1 MRLCQFL
8 LVGCSILAG
17 ATSAVTTSN
26 ARSSA
31 LMKTARSTTLGGNEI
46 PYQRF
51 LRTQRSGDNDG
62 EERGFDVSK
71 LQTWLLPKGFQQK
84 LEGWLQKGKP
94 AKEVFDG
101 LQLTKFG
108 DELLVNPTF
117 IAWVKYVDDL
127 SAKYPGKAASTIP
140 TLAAEYGDEALFKM
154 LEAAMKVPSTQS
166 LATKLRADQIEHW
179 AVIGKPPGGVLK
191 IFAAEKTASTKS
203 IFADWV
209 KYVDNF
215 NVKHPDKQISQ
226 TSMLSTLTTQYGDEA
241 LLTILEAAKQAP
253 GAYRLATKLRA
264 DQIEHWAV
272 IGKPPGGVLKIFAA
286 EKTASTKSTF
296 ADWVKYVDNFNVKHP
311 DKQISQAS
319 MLSTLTTQYG
329 DEALFKILEVAMTAP
344 GTQSLATKLRADQ
357 IAHWAVSE
365 KHPRDVLKIFAADKT
380 PVAKS
385 NFEDW
390 AKYVDNFNI
399 KYPDEQISQASM
411 LSTLT
416 TAYGDESLFKI
427 LEAAKQTPST
437 QSLASKLQAD
447 QIEHW
452 VVSGKAPR
460 DVLRMFA
467 NKGAGAKTDFVDW
480 VKYVDNF
487 NTKHP
492 NEPISTASMVSSL
505 ANQYGD
511 YDLFRILQE
520 AKRSQSTESIA
531 TKLQAEQIQRLQ
543 SKNEHPSYVFKILRL
558 HEAEAKELLSSPML
572 TTWLKY
578 LDTFNTKNPNEKTTL
593 GSAIRSHYDVKSV
606 VSEAMK
612 NPSTISLA
620 RRVKSENFQWNL
632 QQKKLPADV
641 FYDLMGYPRSFVR
654 TNGAG
659 ESQIIMNADNFL
671 VDPMFKT
678 WARYLNAFNKKYPD
692 DKTDM
697 IKSLLLYY
705 TDDTL
710 SQVLITAKQV
720 PSTEKM
726 ATNLQLS
733 LLNKWA
739 RDKNPPAE
747 VSKLLNVG
755 SSDTL
760 MKTYAKKYDWALKN
774 VVDDNIEVLENLTKE
789 TWLKYLGDF
798 DKKKR
803 DASSTIAEL
812 TARYGDESLARM
824 IEESKD
830 NAGLLERAVHVLQ
843 TSQIKGWM
851 DSKNSVDD
859 VFNLLKLNDKG
870 NMRLD
875 NPLLKRTLQLFI
887 IRFNKENPSA
897 QTSIIETLRRN
908 YGDEILS
915 KILISGKGV
924 RKTQATASSW
934 QTKLLDKWL
943 EAGTQP
949 SVVFKWL
956 QLKSSALD
964 NTERQVYETYA
975 MKFKTKYPAGRLE

>member
-1 MRLCQFL
+1 
-8 LVGCSILAG
+8 
-17 ATSAVTTSN
+17 
-26 ARSSA
+26 
-31 LMKTARSTTLGGNEI
+31 
-46 PYQRF
+46 
-51 LRTQRSGDNDG
+51 
-62 EERGFDVSK
+62 
-71 LQTWLLPKGFQQK
+71 
-84 LEGWLQKGKP
+84 
-94 AKEVFDG
+94 
-101 LQLTKFG
+101 
-108 DELLVNPTF
+108 
-117 IAWVKYVDDL
+117 
-127 SAKYPGKAASTIP
+127 
-140 TLAAEYGDEALFKM
+140 
-154 LEAAMKVPSTQS
+154 
-166 LATKLRADQIEHW
+166 
-179 AVIGKPPGGVLK
+179 
-191 IFAAEKTASTKS
+191 
-203 IFADWV
+203 
-209 KYVDNF
+209 
-215 NVKHPDKQISQ
+215 
-226 TSMLSTLTTQYGDEA
+226 
-241 LLTILEAAKQAP
+241 
-253 GAYRLATKLRA
+253 
-264 DQIEHWAV
+264 
-272 IGKPPGGVLKIFAA
+272 
-286 EKTASTKSTF
+286 
-296 ADWVKYVDNFNVKHP
+296 
-311 DKQISQAS
+311 
-319 MLSTLTTQYG
+319 
-329 DEALFKILEVAMTAP
+329 
-344 GTQSLATKLRADQ
+344 
-357 IAHWAVSE
+357 
-365 KHPRDVLKIFAADKT
+365 
-380 PVAKS
+380 
-385 NFEDW
+385 
-390 AKYVDNFNI
+390 
-399 KYPDEQISQASM
+399 
-411 LSTLT
+411 
-416 TAYGDESLFKI
+416 
-427 LEAAKQTPST
+427 
-437 QSLASKLQAD
+437 
-447 QIEHW
+447 
-452 VVSGKAPR
+452 
-460 DVLRMFA
+460 
-467 NKGAGAKTDFVDW
+467 
-480 VKYVDNF
+480 
-487 NTKHP
+487 
-492 NEPISTASMVSSL
+492 
-505 ANQYGD
+505 
-511 YDLFRILQE
+511 
-520 AKRSQSTESIA
+520 
-531 TKLQAEQIQRLQ
+531 
-543 SKNEHPSYVFKILRL
+543 
-558 HEAEAKELLSSPML
+558 
-572 TTWLKY
+572 
-578 LDTFNTKNPNEKTTL
+578 
-593 GSAIRSHYDVKSV
+593 
-606 VSEAMK
+606 
-612 NPSTISLA
+612 
-620 RRVKSENFQWNL
+620 
-632 QQKKLPADV
+632 
-641 FYDLMGYPRSFVR
+641 
-654 TNGAG
+654 
-659 ESQIIMNADNFL
+659 
-671 VDPMFKT
+671 MFKT